1 MADRELLELA
11 AKAAG
16 YKKYYS
22 HYLGRDSF
30 VTYEE
35 AYYSDVKECQVT
47 GEKTLDWNPLTDD
60 GDALRLAVKLN
71 LNVDLAYG
79 DECVVRVFNETHFFK
94 ESAAN
99 NACAAARRAI
109 VRAAAEIGKAMP

>member
-1 MADRELLELA
+1 MNDRELLELA

-35 AYYSDVKECQVT
+35 AYYSDVKECQVV
-47 GEKTLDWNPLTDD
+47 GEKTMNWNPLKDD
-60 GDALRLAVKLN
+60 ADALRLAVRLEIEIR
-71 LNVDLAYG
+71 G
-79 DECVVRVFNETHFFK
+79 FNGKAHAGKQGGFWCSEGWFPDQDPY
-94 ESAAN
+94 AAT
-99 NACAAARRAI
+99 RRAI